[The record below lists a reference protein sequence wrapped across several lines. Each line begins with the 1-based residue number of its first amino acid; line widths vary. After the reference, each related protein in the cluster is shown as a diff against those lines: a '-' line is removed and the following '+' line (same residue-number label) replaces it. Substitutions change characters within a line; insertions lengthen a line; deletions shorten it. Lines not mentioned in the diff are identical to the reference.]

1 MAGSRHC
8 VFCTEPRQLTR
19 GHIFGDQLVKA
30 LPPGK
35 GDIPFQGQLYQ
46 MDDTGKQWVQ
56 LEHREMPSSHEM
68 PVRVICD
75 PCNRVWMGGHETAVK
90 AVLLNAQR
98 RTTYRISRLQQ
109 ETIASWI
116 CIISI
121 LSQYT
126 SRAILPVTP
135 AEVRRSFR
143 LTDRIPAGTHIWLGR
158 SAEVPWMQF
167 GICHRLD
174 PGLADEH
181 HQGLRRYI
189 YAVIFGPFAAI
200 LLGGMP
206 FRFDHYLNIKP
217 AAALQRIWP
226 PPRARPIVWTPATPR
241 AVAIDLD
248 RVRWMVAE
256 RLTGQRVFGPVLPTT
271 RDQRDDP

>member
-1 MAGSRHC
+1 MTGSRQC
-8 VFCTEPRQLTR
+8 VFCGEPRKLTR
-19 GHIFGDQLVKA
+19 GHIFGDQLVEA

-35 GDIPFQGQLYQ
+35 GDTPFLGKVYQ

-98 RTTYRISRLQQ
+98 RTTYRISRVQQ
-109 ETIASWI
+109 ETLASWI
-116 CIISI
+116 YIISI

-135 AEVRRSFR
+135 SEVRHSFR
-143 LTDRIPAGTHIWLGR
+143 QTDRIPAGTHMWLGR
-158 SAEVPWMQF
+158 SAELPWMQF

-174 PGLADEH
+174 PGLAEEH
-181 HQGLRRYI
+181 HQGLRRFI
-189 YAVIFGPFAAI
+189 YVVIFGPFAVI
-200 LLGGMP
+200 LLEGRHLDSITTSISSLPLLFSASG
-206 FRFDHYLNIKP
+206 HP
-217 AAALQRIWP
+217 ARRDQSSGHRLLRAWP
-226 PPRARPIVWTPATPR
+226 PSTWTA
-241 AVAIDLD
+241 
-248 RVRWMVAE
+248 
-256 RLTGQRVFGPVLPTT
+256 FGGWLPS
-271 RDQRDDP
+271 D